1 MKKQNRINGKFA
13 SGWTDSQYQKAKI
26 YGDDKGLPWD
36 DSRYGWKLK
45 TDPVKY
51 FLVDFGDD
59 DFYFYDPIL
68 DVKSKF
74 SNNRTDI
81 DMRIGRVWKEILYS
95 TLQRE
100 FPDHMDKIDQILGIA
115 KHNTEDQ
122 VADKLTLSDIK
133 IGSLYYNFGD
143 CTVCRIIE
151 VVGRLIYASWHKG
164 PATPYSINSFRKAT
178 QKEVDN
184 YLKEAGEL
192 KESLE

>member
-13 SGWTDSQYQKAKI
+13 SGWTDSQDQKAKI
-26 YGDDKGLPWD
+26 YGDNKGLPWD
-36 DSRYGWKLK
+36 DRKYNYE
-45 TDPVKY
+45 PVTAPQRY
-51 FLVDFGDD
+51 FLIDFGGN

-68 DVKSKF
+68 NRKSKF

-81 DMRIGRVWKEILYS
+81 DMRIGRVWKEIPYS

-100 FPDHMDKIDQILGIA
+100 FPKEIDIINGILGL
-115 KHNTEDQ
+115 KTVKVEQ
-122 VADKLTLSDIK
+122 EKLTLDNIK

-164 PATPYSINSFRKAT
+164 PATPYGINSFRKAT

-184 YLKEAGEL
+184 YLKEAEEL
-192 KESLE
+192 KD

>member
-81 DMRIGRVWKEILYS
+81 DMRIGRVWKEISYS

-100 FPDHMDKIDQILGIA
+100 FPKEIDIINGILGL
-115 KHNTEDQ
+115 KTVKVEQ
-122 VADKLTLSDIK
+122 EKLTLDNIK

-151 VVGRLIYASWHKG
+151 VAGRLIYASWHKG
-164 PATPYSINSFRKAT
+164 PAIPYGINSFRKAT
-178 QKEVDN
+178 QKEVDD
-184 YLKEAGEL
+184 YLKEAKAL